1 VPKYNN
7 PVGQCVVLCVCLL
20 IVGLVVGYGYA
31 HQSIP
36 DDGKQPTPTIETQ
49 QLPVNFI
56 LRPVPT
62 YVYDYLA
69 NAYAAHDKN
78 QLLLLATWDDWC
90 LGVTCEHWILK
101 THPSQLPI
109 MLRCYPDFDNQCV
122 PTVEQG
128 EVRLPD
134 GNKPTITPVVE

>member
-1 VPKYNN
+1 MPKYSN
-7 PVGQCVVLCVCLL
+7 PIGQCVVLCVCLL
-20 IVGLVVGYGYA
+20 IVGLAVGYGYA

-36 DDGKQPTPTIETQ
+36 DDGKQPTLKTES
-49 QLPVNFI
+49 LPVNFI

-90 LGVTCEHWILK
+90 FGVTCEHWILK

-134 GNKPTITPVVE
+134 GNKPTITPVVEE